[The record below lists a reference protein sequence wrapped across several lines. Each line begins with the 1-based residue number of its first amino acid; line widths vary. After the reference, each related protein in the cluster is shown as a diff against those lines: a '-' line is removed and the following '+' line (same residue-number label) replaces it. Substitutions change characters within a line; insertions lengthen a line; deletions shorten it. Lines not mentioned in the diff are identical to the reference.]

1 MLVESLS
8 FLYLSGVQ
16 SGPQGLEIVKT
27 EDSALDDRP
36 RPLGAVED
44 GRGAHPAIVTPRR
57 WHA

>member
-1 MLVESLS
+1 MLVERLS

-36 RPLGAVED
+36 RPLGAAED
-44 GRGAHPAIVTPRR
+44 GRGDHPAIVTTGR
-57 WHA
+57 WRA